1 MKHNSLHKILSFV
14 LSICLV
20 FTMIPMTVF
29 GAELKFVDIQGHWAE
44 SDIGR
49 AVDAG
54 YVTGVN
60 DSEFAPD
67 TKITRVEF
75 VTMINR
81 ALGLTEKAEA
91 EEFSD
96 VNEKDWYYDQILIAL
111 HAGYLS
117 GFTDGTFKPDDS
129 LTRAQASAIFSRI
142 IPTYEMHSET
152 GIQGFS
158 DYSDFSW
165 AADAI
170 AVSYNKGYL
179 KGYPDNSMRPNGTL
193 TRAEALTVVLRIL
206 DNENIVNDDFTAS
219 TKETYKD
226 TIYTGTIIVKS
237 GEQVVFDN
245 SVLLGTLESK
255 TTEKATKWELKN
267 DTRVV
272 NTKYAAS
279 GGSSG
284 GGGGGGGG
292 GTTVQEVQLAKPAIH
307 LVKSGDKYIVTGISS
322 NEGTVVSEYKITA
335 ASESGEAAK
344 IGQVKVDSSG
354 NYSAEI
360 PVAEG
365 TSKLTITAQ
374 AVKARDT
381 SSKKF
386 LPSEVASKDYSA
398 APEVETVT
406 ASYETKIPTTDQYQT
421 SVEWT
426 LEENLT
432 AADYAGGFEVQL
444 YQVTTGGAQEV
455 YTPYGSP
462 VNVSSEEFSHIFD
475 GSLPAG
481 TYRAGVVSKGG
492 SDPLSFDSA
501 SVLSEAFTVEN
512 KTPVEPSDPD
522 NLSAPKLD
530 VVESEDGSK
539 VTLNIKNTQPDCGEN
554 CIGDYSITVKEKGSE
569 GEPVTVSK
577 EPFEEGDLT
586 SFDITS
592 YVQDAAEYEISVV
605 LKAGTDQPSGH
616 HHKDSDPAEI
626 TVTRLG
632 DPENVSIDAVAGAEE
647 NIAVVS
653 WAGGL
658 FHEKA
663 VEYVITLTETTIDG
677 TGDAPQ
683 GDPKTVTVAADQITS
698 SDGRYSCDVT
708 DEITEMFG
716 SESGMK
722 SYRAEVQAMG
732 DKKVILRSKSVK
744 AGVTGSDVYHARMN
758 VVAAPQA
765 TGLTFDLT
773 TDTDKVFASWTQAA
787 WTDAEGGVHPEENGY
802 LLTVYKDGEK
812 VADMPVSVDT
822 GTVSYDISKYIDA
835 SEKGTYTFGLI
846 TKGYVTDNTSEEKI
860 LVFASNEAKSAD
872 SAAGGSIE
880 SGPVTAPKISF
891 AEREGDSTSYPVYL
905 TDPAGSKRP
914 SDTARYRVTVTG
926 TYQGATKEVD
936 FETDQT
942 SFDLTALNRDGTFAA
957 PKPGDFMYRSETGN
971 FYADNADYTVS
982 AAAVPSNTALNT
994 ESEEVNKTD
1003 EFRLAELDNA
1013 ALDPSITT
1021 VNGKTAVS
1029 WKEDVPGAAAYTVT
1043 VVLPNGKNFEGE
1055 LEISGS
1061 QCDITEALKNGAGE
1075 YQVKVSAVPV
1085 DWSTVYKAGTSDLE
1099 LTVLAAPKN
1108 VEIAAEEDTAKV
1120 TWSEVAD
1127 ADSYSVVIKKDGT
1140 VVGDPVE
1147 IVDVTEYD
1155 ITETIKANGAG
1166 SYTAEVTA
1174 VGNGSQ
1180 FITSAPGVSAPFVV
1194 RQLQDAE
1201 DVALT
1206 ADKDSVDVSWTK
1218 VEDADGYR
1226 VDVYVED
1233 TLAKSYDVESGDQ
1246 TSAEISDAITDEHR
1260 KADTALTVRAE
1271 VTALGSL
1278 ANGTLTSENSG
1289 KGTLAQKAGILPSPS
1304 VTNEDGKIVQEGG
1317 KLLVKYALDDNSG
1330 AGVGVDAIEELVL
1343 TLKYTVESAG
1353 KTVNIKLD
1361 KDIAASGAFD
1371 VTEHLEGANSYQ
1383 ATVKTVA
1390 KYSVLNAETE
1400 TEATLEYQVKELP
1413 APELKV
1419 TEDGNYLYWAPI
1431 ELSDGKILDS
1441 GKSFTV
1447 EVKDAQDGSWKS
1459 VSDDDSV
1466 FGIAGE
1472 GSGMPAGSVY
1482 IDLSKSPISLN
1493 DGVQKWFRVTA
1504 SNDVDA
1510 TYGSE
1515 SSAEITVK
1523 KLYAAEDVALTAAEG
1538 EDVVKAS
1545 WTDDKNTAGQVA
1557 GYRVELLKKSDG
1569 DAEVVADETVVAADR
1584 EYTFSAGAVDPAE
1597 RAEYTVRVTVIGT
1610 HAAES
1615 AFYADSSDV
1624 TSDPALISG
1633 SVPSVD
1639 ADSVRI
1645 YEDEGKLWLEIGFA
1659 KDSDYSKVDSVTLD
1673 SMSAGSTTVDTKALE
1688 GMLDE
1693 DADKVIFDLSGV
1705 QATILANIG
1714 ESWTSHI
1721 TVHSVNPALNADTE
1735 ADVTAEIEVTQLDA
1749 PEIDVNQDPTDTKEY
1764 TISWNAVEGATKYE
1778 VTYKSGGASYPAVT
1792 VKSDEPLNFTVPNI
1806 ESGKVYT
1813 ITVTAK
1819 TDRPITLT
1827 DSTAEVS
1834 VSRLQE
1840 VDSIQINPENGMIQ
1854 WKDSKN
1860 PAGAAAYNLYVM
1872 KSGTTGG
1879 KAYVSKAGTEEISL
1893 GAEDLYPDF
1902 NSQEEASY
1910 LVAIRPTAASAEAV
1924 DGVYYMKS
1932 AEQCRSDAMNAG
1944 RLPEV
1949 TGVTNVTP
1957 EGSNLYVSFTEPAT
1971 DTLLYNHISGYTLK
1985 LYNEEDNLV
1994 YQRTQDQGTSKFD
2007 VTETTEGQP
2016 GNLAPG
2022 SYQAEITTNVADGF
2036 AGVST
2041 SVTTKIEIEYAG
2053 RNTAENPVI
2062 SVDTGNG
2069 QISWTPSEDV
2079 DYEASYSYDG
2089 DAGTV
2094 SGDLT
2099 IADGVISADQFG
2111 KIPAGVDY
2119 TVTITVSD
2127 PTGTMGSN
2135 AQTITL
2141 HKLSAVTGVT
2151 VTEQGTVTFTEA
2163 GDTSD
2168 GTVAVS
2174 VNGTEV
2180 SEQSGAYTWITDA
2193 IRDGNRADYS
2203 AAVQVKG
2210 SAADDVYYIDSEV
2223 SESAVS
2229 QRAGMVPEVTLGDA
2243 IESVDGKLV
2252 IRYSLPADDSNLIDE
2267 SGLML
2272 TLKQAGS
2279 QSKIA
2284 VAADKKY
2291 FDVTEFV
2298 QKNPGG
2304 YEAELT
2310 VPAANP
2316 VLNGER
2322 KQTKKFNFD
2331 KTPIAAPELT
2341 VDTAKGIISWTAEEG
2356 VASYIAVLTQGKTTT
2371 ALTPAEKDGSRSVTL
2386 NLTPGMEYTLTVT
2399 AVPSDANLYSESSA
2413 EITVEKLKPAIDLKI
2428 TGTTLQWN
2436 DENNGKTGEYQIALV
2451 NAGSGVD
2458 QYPKVTELSYDLK
2471 DLKNSD
2477 TEKTC
2482 SAFIRAKGQAV
2493 DKSHYYIDGERSEEF
2508 QFKVGKLSVPEFT
2521 LSEDAGRHLV
2531 TITPVAEAVEYQIFI
2546 SKDGGNETTLKK
2558 SAADVDAGAT
2568 VEIPSSYFDAP
2579 GTVNVSVQAIA
2590 AADSLRTSGDRSAA
2604 KQFTTEAEILEIE
2617 NLTAKLDTDGKTVTL
2632 TWESLGDGVTYEVTG
2647 MNSSAIT
2654 IDDDNASAKID
2665 TAAVTSAAG
2674 VTVTVKAVSNSSLQ
2688 TGVGGEASLTLSRLT
2703 APVISS
2709 GDDKLVK
2716 WNKVADADHYSA
2728 ALYLTGTDQPK
2739 ESYDNL
2745 TDTEIDV
2752 TDDITETGTY
2762 AVKVRAHGADTTA
2775 GEGETLY
2782 LPSDTVSVD
2791 IVNTKLA
2798 TPGIDSFALTND
2810 GKYVV
2815 ELDTLVD
2822 HYSEYRLS
2830 LYKDSEANPVEEAV
2844 WKYADGRSTEWDVTD
2859 VITKNGAGTYT
2870 VKVQAAGNSATTS
2883 PSEISEAELTLYS
2896 AEISIVPEAIET
2908 VLTIQNDAGLKIV
2921 KEAMRTEKFLLPA
2934 GSYSVNSKLQDTNV
2948 AYEIDVTR
2956 NFEVTDSGD
2965 NELTIAHTALCG
2977 VTFQVTPQGAK
2988 VDVYSD
2994 ADRKYPV
3001 TNTARLAPG
3010 TYYYTVSKEGY
3021 VTEESSFEVADSDV
3035 TVTVDLTAA
3044 QTSFEKLTDALDNAQ
3059 DGDTV
3064 ELSAILPESEKE
3076 MTLENSVEI
3085 PSGVTLSVP
3094 DGYKLIVP
3102 DGETLTVN
3110 GTLKIENGG
3119 EAVAQSGGAIVNNA
3133 AHTITVETGGTLTLK
3148 SGSVFSNL
3156 SGNISAD
3163 GTVNNDGA
3171 TLDTLPAPSDV
3182 KAANG
3187 KVTWNYDESL
3197 HLAEFSVTVQKDGQA
3212 LAGMPISVGAE
3223 AREAVFT
3230 SSGQGTYTAEV
3241 TAIAKS
3247 DQYVQDSAKASSTDS
3262 AVVIE
3267 LGAPQ
3272 VAVTYEDGAVYA
3284 SFSKVTG
3291 FYDHDNNP
3299 DTPYI
3304 TAEADRYEVLYQ
3316 GSPVASLSE
3325 PGKVEI
3331 AGAAAGTYEVTVRA
3345 YGGENTV
3352 RAEGVGSL
3360 TLVDLPAVDADSFTV
3375 TDASGVNQ
3383 TLLISGQTY
3392 TITAEKAGYYPASGT
3407 FTAGTD
3413 VNITPVYEAIPDPTV
3428 PVSVYVT
3435 DTEGNPLSG
3444 AQVDIAGG
3452 GISNGSGQTA
3462 YNGYFTLDDAV
3473 TAGAELTI
3481 AISSS
3486 GYETQNISCKA
3497 DGSAVAVRLER
3508 TKFTPQI
3515 KVEDGNGAAVANAMV
3530 SLNGKVYYTDA
3541 AGMAEALPELET
3553 GRAYEVRAAKD
3564 GYNSQSGSVAQITDG
3579 TVVTLRLEEIPQ
3591 PSPLSQVKFAVR
3603 DEDGNPVTGALV
3615 TIGAAASVTD
3625 ASGIAVLEGD
3635 LDGDNVAYTVSATA
3649 DTEETSGTIAKIEA
3663 GKTALETVS
3672 VPVKKYDITFSY
3684 YKYENGNY
3692 TTLAD
3697 GDVIEKGSVL
3707 PKADLKNGSYTYLF
3721 GTNGCDDAMVTVVI
3735 NGSDVAYNVVFTAK
3749 AVTP

>member
-142 IPTYEMHSET
+142 IPTYGMHSET

-279 GGSSG
+279 GG
-284 GGGGGGGG
+284 GGGG

-307 LVKSGDKYIVTGISS
+307 LVKSEDKYIVTGISS

-406 ASYETKIPTTDQYQT
+406 ASYETKVPTTDQYQT

-462 VNVSSEEFSHIFD
+462 VNVSSEELSHIFD

-501 SVLSEAFTVEN
+501 SVLSEAFTVEG

-530 VVESEDGSK
+530 VVESEDGSE

-773 TDTDKVFASWTQAA
+773 TDTNKVFASWTQAA
-787 WTDAEGGVHPEENGY
+787 WTDAESGVHPEENGY

-905 TDPAGSKRP
+905 TDPAGSERP

-926 TYQGATKEVD
+926 TYQGATKEVA

-942 SFDLTALNRDGTFAA
+942 SFDLTALNRDSTFAA
-957 PKPGDFMYRSETGN
+957 PKPGDFMYRSENGN

-1043 VVLPNGKNFEGE
+1043 VVLPNEDNFEGE
-1055 LEISGS
+1055 LNISGS
-1061 QCDITEALKNGAGE
+1061 QCDITEALKNGAGK

-1085 DWSTVYKAGTSDLE
+1085 EWSTVYKAGTSDLE
-1099 LTVLAAPKN
+1099 LTVLAAPEN

-1127 ADSYSVVIKKDGT
+1127 ADSYSVVIKKDDI

-1343 TLKYTVESAG
+1343 TLKYTVESAE

-1447 EVKDAQDGSWKS
+1447 EVKDKQDGSWKS

-1523 KLYAAEDVALTAAEG
+1523 KLYAAEKVALTAAEG

-1545 WTDDKNTAGQVA
+1545 WTDGTNTAGQVA

-1569 DAEVVADETVVAADR
+1569 DAEVVADETVGAADR

-1615 AFYADSSDV
+1615 AFYADSSAV

-1659 KDSDYSKVDSVTLD
+1659 EDSDYSKVDKITLD
-1673 SMSAGSTTVDTKALE
+1673 SMAGGSTTVNTNALE
-1688 GMLDE
+1688 GRLDK
-1693 DADKVIFDLSGV
+1693 DTDKVTFDLSVV
-1705 QATILANIG
+1705 QGTILANIG
-1714 ESWTSHI
+1714 TSWTSHI

-1749 PEIDVNQDPTDTKEY
+1749 PEIDVNQDSADPGEY
-1764 TISWNAVEGATKYE
+1764 TISWKAVEGATEYE
-1778 VTYKSGGASYPAVT
+1778 VTYGVDNGTYGPVAIE
-1792 VKSDEPLNFTVPNI
+1792 SDSDLNFTVPDMV
-1806 ESGKVYT
+1806 SGKVYT
-1813 ITVTAK
+1813 INVTAK
-1819 TDRPITLT
+1819 SDRPNTLT
-1827 DSTAEVS
+1827 ENAAEVS
-1834 VSRLQE
+1834 VSRLQG
-1840 VDSIQINPENGMIQ
+1840 VDSVQINPENGMIQ
-1854 WKDSKN
+1854 WVDSKN

-1902 NSQEEASY
+1902 NSQETASFR
-1910 LVAIRPTAASAEAV
+1910 VAIRPTAASAEAV

-1932 AEQCRSDAMNAG
+1932 ADQLTSGAVKAG
-1944 RLPEV
+1944 RLPKV

-1971 DTLLYNHISGYTLK
+1971 DTLYDHISGYTLK
-1985 LYNEEDNLV
+1985 LYNKKDDLV
-1994 YQRTQDQGTSKFD
+1994 YQRTQNKGTSKFD

-2022 SYQAEITTNVADGF
+2022 SYRAEITTNVEDGF

-2041 SVTTKIEIEYAG
+2041 PVTTEQNIEYAG

-2180 SEQSGAYTWITDA
+2180 SKQSGAYTWITNA
-2193 IRDGNRADYS
+2193 IRDGDRADYS

-2229 QRAGMVPEVTLGDA
+2229 QRAGMVPEITLGDA

-2279 QSKIA
+2279 QSEIA
-2284 VAADKKY
+2284 VDADKKY
-2291 FDVTEFV
+2291 FDVTDFV
-2298 QKNPGG
+2298 QKNPGS

-2310 VPAANP
+2310 VPAVNP
-2316 VLNGER
+2316 ELNGER
-2322 KQTKKFNFD
+2322 KQTKEFTFG

-2356 VASYIAVLTQGKTTT
+2356 VASYTAVLTQGKTTT
-2371 ALTPAEKDGSRSVTL
+2371 ALTPAEKDDSRSVTL
-2386 NLTPGMEYTLTVT
+2386 NLTPGVEYTLTVT

-2413 EITVEKLKPAIDLKI
+2413 KIIVEKLKPATGLNIA
-2428 TGTTLQWN
+2428 GTTLQWN
-2436 DENNGKTGEYQIALV
+2436 DENNGKTGEYQIALSSTDYK
-2451 NAGSGVD
+2451 N
-2458 QYPKVTELSYDLK
+2458 YPKTADLSYELTELDTSVPEKSY
-2471 DLKNSD
+2471 
-2477 TEKTC
+2477 
-2482 SAFIRAKGQAV
+2482 SAVVRAKGQAV
-2493 DKSHYYIDGERSEEF
+2493 DESHYYIDGERSETLR
-2508 QFKVGKLSVPEFT
+2508 FKVGKLSVPEFT
-2521 LSEDAGRHLV
+2521 LSEDAGKHLV

-2654 IDDDNASAKID
+2654 IDQVKASAEID

-2674 VTVTVKAVSNSSLQ
+2674 VTVTVKAVSKSSLQ

-2703 APVISS
+2703 EPRISS
-2709 GDDKLVK
+2709 GAAKLVV
-2716 WNKVADADHYSA
+2716 WDKVTDADHYSA
-2728 ALYLTGTDQPK
+2728 ALYLNDADSPVK
-2739 ESYDNL
+2739 SYEGL
-2745 TDTEIDV
+2745 ADTEIDMM
-2752 TDDITETGTY
+2752 DDITETGTY
-2762 AVKVRAHGADTTA
+2762 TVNVRAHGADAPA

-2782 LPSDTVSVD
+2782 LPSDAASVD
-2791 IVNTKLA
+2791 IENTKLA

-2815 ELDTLVD
+2815 KLDTLVD

-2896 AEISIVPEAIET
+2896 AEISIVPEEIET

-2921 KEAMRTEKFLLPA
+2921 KEALGTGKFLLPA
-2934 GSYSVNSKLQDTNV
+2934 GSYSVNSKLQNTNV

-2956 NFEVTDSGD
+2956 NFE
-2965 NELTIAHTALCG
+2965 
-2977 VTFQVTPQGAK
+2977 
-2988 VDVYSD
+2988 
-2994 ADRKYPV
+2994 
-3001 TNTARLAPG
+3001 
-3010 TYYYTVSKEGY
+3010 
-3021 VTEESSFEVADSDV
+3021 
-3035 TVTVDLTAA
+3035 
-3044 QTSFEKLTDALDNAQ
+3044 
-3059 DGDTV
+3059 
-3064 ELSAILPESEKE
+3064 
-3076 MTLENSVEI
+3076 
-3085 PSGVTLSVP
+3085 
-3094 DGYKLIVP
+3094 
-3102 DGETLTVN
+3102 
-3110 GTLKIENGG
+3110 
-3119 EAVAQSGGAIVNNA
+3119 
-3133 AHTITVETGGTLTLK
+3133 
-3148 SGSVFSNL
+3148 
-3156 SGNISAD
+3156 
-3163 GTVNNDGA
+3163 
-3171 TLDTLPAPSDV
+3171 
-3182 KAANG
+3182 
-3187 KVTWNYDESL
+3187 
-3197 HLAEFSVTVQKDGQA
+3197 
-3212 LAGMPISVGAE
+3212 
-3223 AREAVFT
+3223 
-3230 SSGQGTYTAEV
+3230 
-3241 TAIAKS
+3241 
-3247 DQYVQDSAKASSTDS
+3247 
-3262 AVVIE
+3262 
-3267 LGAPQ
+3267 
-3272 VAVTYEDGAVYA
+3272 
-3284 SFSKVTG
+3284 
-3291 FYDHDNNP
+3291 
-3299 DTPYI
+3299 
-3304 TAEADRYEVLYQ
+3304 
-3316 GSPVASLSE
+3316 
-3325 PGKVEI
+3325 
-3331 AGAAAGTYEVTVRA
+3331 
-3345 YGGENTV
+3345 
-3352 RAEGVGSL
+3352 
-3360 TLVDLPAVDADSFTV
+3360 
-3375 TDASGVNQ
+3375 
-3383 TLLISGQTY
+3383 
-3392 TITAEKAGYYPASGT
+3392 
-3407 FTAGTD
+3407 
-3413 VNITPVYEAIPDPTV
+3413 
-3428 PVSVYVT
+3428 
-3435 DTEGNPLSG
+3435 
-3444 AQVDIAGG
+3444 
-3452 GISNGSGQTA
+3452 
-3462 YNGYFTLDDAV
+3462 
-3473 TAGAELTI
+3473 
-3481 AISSS
+3481 
-3486 GYETQNISCKA
+3486 
-3497 DGSAVAVRLER
+3497 
-3508 TKFTPQI
+3508 
-3515 KVEDGNGAAVANAMV
+3515 
-3530 SLNGKVYYTDA
+3530 
-3541 AGMAEALPELET
+3541 
-3553 GRAYEVRAAKD
+3553 
-3564 GYNSQSGSVAQITDG
+3564 
-3579 TVVTLRLEEIPQ
+3579 
-3591 PSPLSQVKFAVR
+3591 
-3603 DEDGNPVTGALV
+3603 
-3615 TIGAAASVTD
+3615 
-3625 ASGIAVLEGD
+3625 
-3635 LDGDNVAYTVSATA
+3635 
-3649 DTEETSGTIAKIEA
+3649 
-3663 GKTALETVS
+3663 
-3672 VPVKKYDITFSY
+3672 
-3684 YKYENGNY
+3684 
-3692 TTLAD
+3692 
-3697 GDVIEKGSVL
+3697 
-3707 PKADLKNGSYTYLF
+3707 
-3721 GTNGCDDAMVTVVI
+3721 
-3735 NGSDVAYNVVFTAK
+3735 
-3749 AVTP
+3749 

>member
-1 MKHNSLHKILSFV
+1 M
-14 LSICLV
+14 
-20 FTMIPMTVF
+20 
-29 GAELKFVDIQGHWAE
+29 
-44 SDIGR
+44 
-49 AVDAG
+49 
-54 YVTGVN
+54 
-60 DSEFAPD
+60 
-67 TKITRVEF
+67 
-75 VTMINR
+75 
-81 ALGLTEKAEA
+81 
-91 EEFSD
+91 
-96 VNEKDWYYDQILIAL
+96 NEKDWYYDQILIAL

-152 GIQGFS
+152 GIQGFT

-292 GTTVQEVQLAKPAIH
+292 TTVQEVKLAAPAIH
-307 LVKSGDKYIVTGISS
+307 LVKSGDQYIVTGISS
-322 NEGTVVSEYKITA
+322 NEGTVVSEYKITV
-335 ASESGEAAK
+335 ASESGESTGETETTV
-344 IGQVKVDSSG
+344 IDSVKVDSDG

-360 PVAEG
+360 EVAKG
-365 TSKLTITAQ
+365 TSKLTVTAQ

-406 ASYETKIPTTDQYQT
+406 ASYETKVPTTDQYQT

-426 LEENLT
+426 LEESLT

-462 VNVSSEEFSHIFD
+462 VNVSSEELSHIFD

-481 TYRAGVVSKGG
+481 TYCAGVVSKGG

-501 SVLSEAFTVEN
+501 SVLSEAFTVEG

-530 VVESEDGSK
+530 VVESEDGSE
-539 VTLNIKNTQPDCGEN
+539 VTLNIKNTQRDCGEN

-569 GEPVTVSK
+569 GEPATVSK

-632 DPENVSIDAVAGAEE
+632 NPENVSIDAVAEAEE

-683 GDPKTVTVAADQITS
+683 GDPKTVTVAADQITPS
-698 SDGRYSCDVT
+698 NGRYSCDVT

-722 SYRAEVQAMG
+722 SFRAEVQAMG
-732 DKKVILRSKSVK
+732 DKKVVLRSKSVK
-744 AGVTGSDVYHARMN
+744 AGVTESDVYHARMN

-765 TGLTFDLT
+765 TDLTFDLT
-773 TDTDKVFASWTQAA
+773 TAADKVSAIWTRAA
-787 WTDAEGGVHPEENGY
+787 WTDTENGVHPEENGY

-812 VADMPVSVDT
+812 VADMPVSVGT
-822 GTVSYDISKYIDA
+822 GTISYDISKYIDA
-835 SEKGTYTFGLI
+835 SEKGTYTFGLV
-846 TKGYVTDNTSEEKI
+846 TKGYVTGNTSEETI

-880 SGPVTAPKISF
+880 SGPVTAPEISF
-891 AEREGDSTSYPVYL
+891 AERKGDSTSYPVYL
-905 TDPAGSKRP
+905 TDPAGSERP

-926 TYQGATKEVD
+926 TYQGATKEVT

-942 SFDLTALNRDGTFAA
+942 SFDLTALNSGGTFAA
-957 PKPGDFMYRSETGN
+957 PKPGDFMYRSENGN

-1003 EFRLAELDNA
+1003 EFRLAELNNA

-1043 VVLPNGKNFEGE
+1043 VVLPNGDNFEGE
-1055 LEISGS
+1055 LNISGS
-1061 QCDITEALKNGAGE
+1061 QCDITEALKNGAGK

-1085 DWSTVYKAGTSDLE
+1085 EWSTVYKAGTSDLE
-1099 LTVLAAPKN
+1099 LTVLAAPEN

-1260 KADTALTVRAE
+1260 KADTALIVRAE

-1343 TLKYTVESAG
+1343 TLKYTLEGAE

-1419 TEDGNYLYWAPI
+1419 TEDGNYLYWTPI

-1441 GKSFTV
+1441 GESFTV
-1447 EVKDAQDGSWKS
+1447 EVKDKQDGSWKS

-1472 GSGMPAGSVY
+1472 DSGMPAGSVY

-1538 EDVVKAS
+1538 EDVVKAF
-1545 WTDDKNTAGQVA
+1545 WTDDRNVAGQVA

-1569 DAEVVADETVVAADR
+1569 DTEVVADETVVAADR
-1584 EYTFSAGAVDPAE
+1584 EYTFSAGAFDPAE

-1610 HAAES
+1610 HAEES
-1615 AFYADSSDV
+1615 AFYADSSAV

-1633 SVPSVD
+1633 SVPSIVE
-1639 ADSVRI
+1639 DSARI
-1645 YEDEGKLWLEIGFA
+1645 YESDGKLWLEIGFA
-1659 KDSDYSKVDSVTLD
+1659 EDSDYSKVDKITLD
-1673 SMSAGSTTVDTKALE
+1673 SMAGGSATVDTKALE

-1693 DADKVIFDLSGV
+1693 DADKVTFDLSGV

-1749 PEIDVNQDPTDTKEY
+1749 PEIAVNQDSDDPKKY
-1764 TISWNAVEGATKYE
+1764 TISWKAVEGATEYE
-1778 VTYKSGGASYPAVT
+1778 VTYRVDNGTHGPVT
-1792 VKSDEPLNFTVPNI
+1792 VESDSDLNFTVPDMV
-1806 ESGKVYT
+1806 SGKVYT

-1819 TDRPITLT
+1819 SDRPITLT
-1827 DSTAEVS
+1827 DSMAEVS
-1834 VSRLQE
+1834 VSRLQA
-1840 VDSIQINPENGMIQ
+1840 VDSVQINPENGMIQ

-1860 PAGAAAYNLYVM
+1860 PAGAAAYNLYAM
-1872 KSGTTGG
+1872 KLGTAGG
-1879 KAYVSKAGTEEISL
+1879 KAYVSKAGTEISL

-1902 NSQEEASY
+1902 NSQEAASY
-1910 LVAIRPTAASAEAV
+1910 RVVIRPTAASAEAV

-1932 AEQCRSDAMNAG
+1932 EAKMYSNIVNAG
-1944 RLPEV
+1944 ALPEV
-1949 TGVTNVTP
+1949 TDVTNVTP
-1957 EGSNLYVSFTEPAT
+1957 RGSELYVSFTEPLQ
-1971 DTLLYNHISGYTLK
+1971 DVLYDHISGYTLR
-1985 LYNEEDNLV
+1985 LYNAADQLV
-1994 YQRTQDQGTSKFD
+1994 YEKTQAKGTAEFD
-2007 VTETTEGQP
+2007 VTQTTEGQP
-2016 GNLAPG
+2016 ADLAPG
-2022 SYQAEITTNVADGF
+2022 TYTAEITTDVADGF

-2041 SVTTKIEIEYAG
+2041 SVTTEIEIEYAG

-2089 DAGTV
+2089 GAGTV
-2094 SGDLT
+2094 SGDLM
-2099 IADGVISADQFG
+2099 IAEGVISADQFG

-2127 PTGTMGSN
+2127 PTGTMDSN
-2135 AQTITL
+2135 DQTITL
-2141 HKLSAVTGVT
+2141 HRLSAVTGVT

-2193 IRDGNRADYS
+2193 IRDGDRADYS

-2210 SAADDVYYIDSEV
+2210 SATDDVYYIDSEV

-2229 QRAGMVPEVTLGDA
+2229 QRAGMVPEITLGDA

-2252 IRYSLPADDSNLIDE
+2252 IRYSLPAEDSVLIDE
-2267 SGLML
+2267 NGLKL
-2272 TLKQAGS
+2272 TLKQDES
-2279 QSKIA
+2279 QIEID
-2284 VAADKKY
+2284 ADTDEKC
-2291 FDVTEFV
+2291 FDVTDFV

-2322 KQTKKFNFD
+2322 EQTKEFTFD

-2341 VDTAKGIISWTAEEG
+2341 VDTANGIVSLDSG
-2356 VASYIAVLTQGKTTT
+2356 GRCFLY
-2371 ALTPAEKDGSRSVTL
+2371 GSPDS
-2386 NLTPGMEYTLTVT
+2386 
-2399 AVPSDANLYSESSA
+2399 
-2413 EITVEKLKPAIDLKI
+2413 
-2428 TGTTLQWN
+2428 
-2436 DENNGKTGEYQIALV
+2436 
-2451 NAGSGVD
+2451 GS
-2458 QYPKVTELSYDLK
+2458 
-2471 DLKNSD
+2471 
-2477 TEKTC
+2477 
-2482 SAFIRAKGQAV
+2482 
-2493 DKSHYYIDGERSEEF
+2493 
-2508 QFKVGKLSVPEFT
+2508 
-2521 LSEDAGRHLV
+2521 
-2531 TITPVAEAVEYQIFI
+2531 
-2546 SKDGGNETTLKK
+2546 
-2558 SAADVDAGAT
+2558 
-2568 VEIPSSYFDAP
+2568 
-2579 GTVNVSVQAIA
+2579 
-2590 AADSLRTSGDRSAA
+2590 
-2604 KQFTTEAEILEIE
+2604 
-2617 NLTAKLDTDGKTVTL
+2617 
-2632 TWESLGDGVTYEVTG
+2632 
-2647 MNSSAIT
+2647 
-2654 IDDDNASAKID
+2654 DDD
-2665 TAAVTSAAG
+2665 
-2674 VTVTVKAVSNSSLQ
+2674 
-2688 TGVGGEASLTLSRLT
+2688 
-2703 APVISS
+2703 
-2709 GDDKLVK
+2709 
-2716 WNKVADADHYSA
+2716 
-2728 ALYLTGTDQPK
+2728 
-2739 ESYDNL
+2739 
-2745 TDTEIDV
+2745 
-2752 TDDITETGTY
+2752 
-2762 AVKVRAHGADTTA
+2762 
-2775 GEGETLY
+2775 
-2782 LPSDTVSVD
+2782 
-2791 IVNTKLA
+2791 
-2798 TPGIDSFALTND
+2798 DS
-2810 GKYVV
+2810 
-2815 ELDTLVD
+2815 
-2822 HYSEYRLS
+2822 
-2830 LYKDSEANPVEEAV
+2830 
-2844 WKYADGRSTEWDVTD
+2844 
-2859 VITKNGAGTYT
+2859 
-2870 VKVQAAGNSATTS
+2870 
-2883 PSEISEAELTLYS
+2883 
-2896 AEISIVPEAIET
+2896 
-2908 VLTIQNDAGLKIV
+2908 
-2921 KEAMRTEKFLLPA
+2921 
-2934 GSYSVNSKLQDTNV
+2934 
-2948 AYEIDVTR
+2948 
-2956 NFEVTDSGD
+2956 DSGR
-2965 NELTIAHTALCG
+2965 
-2977 VTFQVTPQGAK
+2977 QG
-2988 VDVYSD
+2988 
-2994 ADRKYPV
+2994 
-3001 TNTARLAPG
+3001 
-3010 TYYYTVSKEGY
+3010 
-3021 VTEESSFEVADSDV
+3021 
-3035 TVTVDLTAA
+3035 
-3044 QTSFEKLTDALDNAQ
+3044 
-3059 DGDTV
+3059 
-3064 ELSAILPESEKE
+3064 
-3076 MTLENSVEI
+3076 
-3085 PSGVTLSVP
+3085 
-3094 DGYKLIVP
+3094 
-3102 DGETLTVN
+3102 
-3110 GTLKIENGG
+3110 
-3119 EAVAQSGGAIVNNA
+3119 
-3133 AHTITVETGGTLTLK
+3133 
-3148 SGSVFSNL
+3148 
-3156 SGNISAD
+3156 
-3163 GTVNNDGA
+3163 
-3171 TLDTLPAPSDV
+3171 
-3182 KAANG
+3182 
-3187 KVTWNYDESL
+3187 
-3197 HLAEFSVTVQKDGQA
+3197 
-3212 LAGMPISVGAE
+3212 
-3223 AREAVFT
+3223 
-3230 SSGQGTYTAEV
+3230 
-3241 TAIAKS
+3241 
-3247 DQYVQDSAKASSTDS
+3247 
-3262 AVVIE
+3262 
-3267 LGAPQ
+3267 
-3272 VAVTYEDGAVYA
+3272 
-3284 SFSKVTG
+3284 
-3291 FYDHDNNP
+3291 
-3299 DTPYI
+3299 
-3304 TAEADRYEVLYQ
+3304 
-3316 GSPVASLSE
+3316 
-3325 PGKVEI
+3325 
-3331 AGAAAGTYEVTVRA
+3331 
-3345 YGGENTV
+3345 
-3352 RAEGVGSL
+3352 
-3360 TLVDLPAVDADSFTV
+3360 
-3375 TDASGVNQ
+3375 
-3383 TLLISGQTY
+3383 
-3392 TITAEKAGYYPASGT
+3392 
-3407 FTAGTD
+3407 
-3413 VNITPVYEAIPDPTV
+3413 
-3428 PVSVYVT
+3428 
-3435 DTEGNPLSG
+3435 
-3444 AQVDIAGG
+3444 
-3452 GISNGSGQTA
+3452 
-3462 YNGYFTLDDAV
+3462 
-3473 TAGAELTI
+3473 
-3481 AISSS
+3481 
-3486 GYETQNISCKA
+3486 
-3497 DGSAVAVRLER
+3497 
-3508 TKFTPQI
+3508 
-3515 KVEDGNGAAVANAMV
+3515 
-3530 SLNGKVYYTDA
+3530 
-3541 AGMAEALPELET
+3541 
-3553 GRAYEVRAAKD
+3553 
-3564 GYNSQSGSVAQITDG
+3564 
-3579 TVVTLRLEEIPQ
+3579 
-3591 PSPLSQVKFAVR
+3591 
-3603 DEDGNPVTGALV
+3603 
-3615 TIGAAASVTD
+3615 
-3625 ASGIAVLEGD
+3625 
-3635 LDGDNVAYTVSATA
+3635 
-3649 DTEETSGTIAKIEA
+3649 
-3663 GKTALETVS
+3663 
-3672 VPVKKYDITFSY
+3672 
-3684 YKYENGNY
+3684 
-3692 TTLAD
+3692 
-3697 GDVIEKGSVL
+3697 
-3707 PKADLKNGSYTYLF
+3707 
-3721 GTNGCDDAMVTVVI
+3721 
-3735 NGSDVAYNVVFTAK
+3735 
-3749 AVTP
+3749 